1 MFHFA
6 GYCQRTTSSV
16 WLIIMSCHS
25 LFRVTNLAFQTVS
38 SPYLWFRD
46 SYANQRVS
54 SESRTSRRRRDIV
67 NSALMLL
74 FDAADKCSDIHG
86 SFGLY
91 VDYSV
96 PLGHLPQ
103 DDRDDKADS
112 LCYRDRVPDEIIS
125 EDERQEVDADEVE
138 YDASA
143 RVDCDRVRH
152 PLCGEQVGR
161 DDNGRRG
168 ENIVQAVLSEES
180 RRRSGSLPP
189 PRRRTGRAVR
199 RQRRSAGIS

>member
-1 MFHFA
+1 
-6 GYCQRTTSSV
+6 
-16 WLIIMSCHS
+16 
-25 LFRVTNLAFQTVS
+25 
-38 SPYLWFRD
+38 
-46 SYANQRVS
+46 
-54 SESRTSRRRRDIV
+54 
-67 NSALMLL
+67 MLL

-138 YDASA
+138 YDACNRTVGIAASSA
-143 RVDCDRVRH
+143 PKNRQSGPPTKKVSR
-152 PLCGEQVGR
+152 
-161 DDNGRRG
+161 
-168 ENIVQAVLSEES
+168 NIVT
-180 RRRSGSLPP
+180 PP
-189 PRRRTGRAVR
+189 TKAIIRPLLK
-199 RQRRSAGIS
+199 